1 MPLRNLECAFC
12 DTKKVVMCGN
22 ASVLCTVLVGELVA
36 LRPSYFLVYTI
47 NLIVTIDLIGRDFHS
62 RLVATYK

>member
-12 DTKKVVMCGN
+12 DTKKVVVCRN
-22 ASVLCTVLVGELVA
+22 ASSFCTVLVGELVA

-47 NLIVTIDLIGRDFHS
+47 KLIVTTDLIGRDFHS